1 MAAMTMYIVFAF
13 IVAILLG
20 GSPIASAQVSSGDP
34 AAAQQNAAKHPT
46 DNAGQNSA
54 SKPSRDAPA
63 SGR

>member
-1 MAAMTMYIVFAF
+1 MTMHIVFAF

-20 GSPIASAQVSSGDP
+20 SSPIASAQVSSGDP

-46 DNAGQNSA
+46 DSAGQNSG
-54 SKPSRDAPA
+54 SKPPRDASE